1 MKLPLEIQKRPLPE
15 RRPINPYIV
24 LLLAIVLPGVGH
36 VAAGMPS
43 RGLVFV
49 FFMLLFGW
57 ITFHLT
63 TPDHSV
69 VGRIA
74 GGLFI
79 YALSITDAYKWAR
92 FRWAQYEA
100 AAPARDTVKIAR

>member
-1 MKLPLEIQKRPLPE
+1 VKPPPEIANRPAPD
-15 RRPINPYIV
+15 RRPINPYVV
-24 LLLAIVLPGVGH
+24 LALSILLPGVGH
-36 VAAGMPS
+36 VVSGMPA

-63 TPDHSV
+63 TPDQSLL
-69 VGRIA
+69 GRYS

-79 YALSITDAYKWAR
+79 YAISITDAYKWAR
-92 FRWAQYEA
+92 LRWEQYA
-100 AAPARDTVKIAR
+100 AAA

>member
-1 MKLPLEIQKRPLPE
+1 MKPPREIEKRPSPT
-15 RRPINPYIV
+15 RRPINPYLV
-24 LLLAIVLPGVGH
+24 LAIAIVLPGVGH
-36 VAAGMPS
+36 VVAGMPS

-57 ITFHLT
+57 ITYHLT
-63 TPDHSV
+63 TPDHSII
-69 VGRIA
+69 GRLA

-92 FRWAQYEA
+92 FRAAQYA
-100 AAPARDTVKIAR
+100 AAS

>member
-1 MKLPLEIQKRPLPE
+1 MKLPLEIERRPAPE
-15 RRPINPYIV
+15 RRPVNPYLV
-24 LLLAIVLPGVGH
+24 LGLAIVLPGVGH
-36 VAAGMPS
+36 VAAGLPC

-63 TPDHSV
+63 TPDQSLI
-69 VGRIA
+69 GRYA

-79 YALSITDAYKWAR
+79 YAISITDAYKWAR
-92 FRWAQYEA
+92 FRSAQFA
-100 AAPARDTVKIAR
+100 AAS

>member
-1 MKLPLEIQKRPLPE
+1 MKLPLEVQKAPVPT
-15 RRPINPYIV
+15 RRPVNPYLV
-24 LLLAIVLPGVGH
+24 LAIAIVLPGVGH
-36 VAAGMPS
+36 VVAGMPS

-57 ITFHLT
+57 ITYHMT

-92 FRWAQYEA
+92 FRAAQYA
-100 AAPARDTVKIAR
+100 TAS

>member
-1 MKLPLEIQKRPLPE
+1 MKLPHEIANRPAPE
-15 RRPINPYIV
+15 RRPINPYVV
-24 LLLAIVLPGVGH
+24 LAIAIVLPGVGQ
-36 VAAGMPS
+36 VVSGMPG

-63 TPDHSV
+63 TPDQTLL
-69 VGRIA
+69 GRYA

-79 YALSITDAYKWAR
+79 YAISIMDAYKWAR
-92 FRWAQYEA
+92 LRWEQYA
-100 AAPARDTVKIAR
+100 ASA

>member
-1 MKLPLEIQKRPLPE
+1 VKLPLEIANRPAPE
-15 RRPINPYIV
+15 RRPVNPYLV

-36 VAAGMPS
+36 VVAGMPS

-57 ITFHLT
+57 TTYHLT
-63 TPDHSV
+63 TPDHSLI
-69 VGRIA
+69 GRYA
-74 GGLFI
+74 GALFI

-92 FRWAQYEA
+92 LRWAQYAHDEMTKPSRA
-100 AAPARDTVKIAR
+100 A

>member
-1 MKLPLEIQKRPLPE
+1 MTSPTTSRQAKAARRPLHP
-15 RRPINPYIV
+15 RLV
-24 LLLAIVLPGVGH
+24 LLLAILLPGAGH
-36 VAAGMPS
+36 VAAGSPQ

-63 TPDHSV
+63 TPEQSIL
-69 VGRIA
+69 GRYA

-79 YALSITDAYKWAR
+79 YAISLTDAYKLAR
-92 FRWAQYEA
+92 
-100 AAPARDTVKIAR
+100 IAWETSLGRHRA

>member
-1 MKLPLEIQKRPLPE
+1 MKLPHEIERREAPLRRPL
-15 RRPINPYIV
+15 NPYLV
-24 LLLAIVLPGVGH
+24 LLIAIVLPGVGH
-36 VAAGMPS
+36 VAAGLPS

-57 ITFHLT
+57 ITFHMT
-63 TPDHSV
+63 TPDHSII
-69 VGRIA
+69 GRLA

-92 FRWAQYEA
+92 FREAQYEA
-100 AAPARDTVKIAR
+100 AA